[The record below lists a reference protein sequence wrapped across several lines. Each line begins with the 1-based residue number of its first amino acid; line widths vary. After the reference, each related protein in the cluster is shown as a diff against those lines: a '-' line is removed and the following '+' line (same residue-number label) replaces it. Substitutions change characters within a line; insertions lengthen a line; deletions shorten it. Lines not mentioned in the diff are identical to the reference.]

1 MEIITLSSKKG
12 KKVNTIK
19 ESKRDYF
26 NKLIIEKLSLK
37 EEIMWGKAKDPICGV
52 RVKKTT
58 PYSYELNGKTFYF
71 DSAACRQTFIDDSKS
86 FLGGGRKEGFIQK
99 LSETSDGKRKTCH

>member
-26 NKLIIEKLSLK
+26 NKLIIKKLSLK

-71 DSAACRQTFIDDSKS
+71 DSAACRQTFINDSES
-86 FLGGGRKEGFIQK
+86 FMGGGRKEGFIQK
-99 LSETSDGKRKTCH
+99 LSEASDGKRKTCH